1 MHFDRDTTD
10 GDSRMANAEG
20 REVAFVASLEAR
32 AGEIVERCSRCGRCV
47 EVCPTA
53 GPAGVDRTDPASVVA
68 QVLDLLQG
76 MGDPASPGGRWAETC
91 TGSGAC
97 RQACDDGVNPR
108 FMLSLTR
115 VRLNERQAAAER
127 RATGQKAFNAMS
139 RGVKVLSR
147 LQLPAEFVARVTRT
161 ARAAG
166 AERPD
171 VVMYLGCNVL
181 KTPHIAVLCLEVL
194 DRIGTRYA
202 VFGGPANC
210 CGVIQF
216 RAGDTATAGRL
227 GSRTALGFA
236 ATGAPRVLT
245 WCPTCNIQLGEI
257 AMPAFDPGFAL
268 EHVVPYIADRLDRLS
283 PHFVRPVR
291 RRVALHEHP
300 GVPGVTEGVVK
311 ILGAIPGIELVDLAQ
326 PRVGYMC
333 NSLAPVPAYKRE
345 LHARELAAA
354 EAAGVDALVGIYH
367 ACHRELCAHE
377 ATLPFRIVNFLEL
390 VGEAMGV
397 ERPDLFKQWKMMQD
411 VDRVLAEIG
420 DQVDRDGLDPEAVR
434 EVMVASILGE
444 QPLPLTPPR
453 FFSE

>member
-1 MHFDRDTTD
+1 MSGESAAMRE
-10 GDSRMANAEG
+10 SG
-20 REVAFVASLEAR
+20 RAAAFVASLAAR
-32 AGEIVERCSRCGRCV
+32 GRDIVERCSRCGRCV

-53 GPAGVDRTDPASVVA
+53 GPAGVDRGDPPAVVGH
-68 QVLDLLQG
+68 VLDLLRG
-76 MGDPASPGGRWAETC
+76 AGDPASAGARWAETC

-108 FMLSLTR
+108 FMLALAR
-115 VRLNERQAAAER
+115 VRLNERRAEEER
-127 RATGQKAFNAMS
+127 RAAGQKAFHAMS

-147 LQLPAEFVARVTRT
+147 LQLPAEFVARATRP
-161 ARAAG
+161 ARAEA
-166 AERPD
+166 ASPPD

-181 KTPHIAVLCLEVL
+181 KTPHIALLCLEVL

-202 VFGGPANC
+202 VAGGPANC
-210 CGVIQF
+210 CGVLQF
-216 RAGDTATAGRL
+216 RAGDTRTSGRV
-227 GSRTALGFA
+227 GGRTVAGFA

-257 AMPAFDPGFAL
+257 VMPAADPGFAL
-268 EHVVPYIADRLDRLS
+268 EHVVPYIADRLDRLR
-283 PHFVRPVR
+283 PHLTRPVR

-300 GVPGVTEGVVK
+300 GVAGVTEGVVK
-311 ILGAIPGIELVDLAQ
+311 ILRAIPGLELVDLDQ

-333 NSLAPVPAYKRE
+333 NSLAPVAAYKRE

-354 EAAGVDALVGIYH
+354 GAAGVDALVGIYH

-377 ATLPFRIVNFLEL
+377 ATLPFRIANFLEL

-420 DQVDRDGLDPEAVR
+420 DQVEREGLDPEAVR

-444 QPLPLTPPR
+444 QPLPLAPR
-453 FFSE
+453 LFPE

>member
-1 MHFDRDTTD
+1 MSPRERD
-10 GDSRMANAEG
+10 GSPRANGGGSET
-20 REVAFVASLEAR
+20 AFVASLEAR
-32 AGEIVERCSRCGRCV
+32 ASEIVEQCSRCGRCV

-53 GPAGVDRTDPASVVA
+53 GPAGVERSDPPAVVA
-68 QVLDLLQG
+68 QVLDLLRG
-76 MGDPASPGGRWAETC
+76 GGDPASAGARWAETC

-115 VRLNERQAAAER
+115 VRLTERRAAEER
-127 RATGQKAFNAMS
+127 RATGQKAFHTMS

-147 LQLPAEFVARVTRT
+147 LQLPAGLVGRITRP
-161 ARAAG
+161 ARADSGDA
-166 AERPD
+166 PD

-181 KTPHIAVLCLEVL
+181 KTPHIALLCLEVL
-194 DRIGTRYA
+194 DRMGTRYA

-210 CGVIQF
+210 CGVLQY
-216 RAGDTATAGRL
+216 RAGDTATAGRVGL
-227 GSRTALGFA
+227 RTVTGFA
-236 ATGAPRVLT
+236 ATRAPRVLT
-245 WCPTCNIQLGEI
+245 WCPTCNIQLGEVV
-257 AMPAFDPGFAL
+257 MPAADPGFAL
-268 EHVVPYIADRLDRLS
+268 EHVVPYIADRLDRLL
-283 PHFVRPVR
+283 PHLVHPVQ

-300 GVPGVTEGVVK
+300 GVPGVAEGVLK
-311 ILGAIPGIELVDLAQ
+311 ILGAIPGLTVVDLDQ

-377 ATLPFRIVNFLEL
+377 AMRPFRIVNFLEL

-420 DQVDRDGLDPEAVR
+420 DQIDGEGLDPEAVR

-444 QPLPLTPPR
+444 QPLPLAER
-453 FFSE
+453 R

>member
-1 MHFDRDTTD
+1 MS
-10 GDSRMANAEG
+10 GGELAGAAEG
-20 REVAFVASLEAR
+20 NAAAFVESLEAR
-32 AGEIVERCSRCGRCV
+32 AREIVERCSRCGRCV

-53 GPAGVDRTDPASVVA
+53 GPAGVDRGDPVAVVT
-68 QVLDLLQG
+68 QVLELLRG
-76 MGDPASPGGRWAETC
+76 AGDPASAGARWAETC

-108 FMLSLTR
+108 FMLALTR
-115 VRLNERQAAAER
+115 LRLNERRGVDER
-127 RATGQKAFNAMS
+127 RVAGQKAFSAMS

-147 LQLPAEFVARVTRT
+147 LQLPAEFVGRVTRP
-161 ARAAG
+161 ARVGGAG
-166 AERPD
+166 APD

-216 RAGDTATAGRL
+216 RAGDAATAGRV
-227 GSRTALGFA
+227 GTRTAQGFA
-236 ATGAPRVLT
+236 GTGAPLVLT
-245 WCPTCNIQLGEI
+245 WCPTCNIQLGEVV
-257 AMPAFDPGFAL
+257 MPAGDPGFAL
-268 EHVVPYIADRLDRLS
+268 EHVVPYIADRLDRLR
-283 PHFVRPVR
+283 PHLVRPVP

-300 GVPGVTEGVVK
+300 GVSGVTEGVVK
-311 ILGAIPGIELVDLAQ
+311 ILGAIPGLEVVDLAQ

-354 EAAGVDALVGIYH
+354 GAAGVDALVGIYH

-411 VDRVLAEIG
+411 VDRVLAEVG
-420 DQVDRDGLDPEAVR
+420 DQIDRAGLDPEAVR

-444 QPLPLTPPR
+444 QPLPLAPPA
-453 FFSE
+453 

>member
-1 MHFDRDTTD
+1 MVS
-10 GDSRMANAEG
+10 GEG
-20 REVAFVASLEAR
+20 REAAFVTSLDAR
-32 AGEIVERCSRCGRCV
+32 AREIVERCSRCGRCV

-53 GPAGVDRTDPASVVA
+53 GPAGVDRSDPESVVS
-68 QVLDLLQG
+68 QVLELLQG
-76 MGDPASPGGRWAETC
+76 RGDPASAGARWAETC

-97 RQACDDGVNPR
+97 RTACDDGVNPR
-108 FMLSLTR
+108 FMLALTR
-115 VRLNERQAAAER
+115 VRLTER
-127 RATGQKAFNAMS
+127 RPEDERRVAGQKGYHTMS

-147 LQLPAEFVARVTRT
+147 LQLPADLVGHIT
-161 ARAAG
+161 RAARS
-166 AERPD
+166 EPNSSPD

-216 RAGDTATAGRL
+216 RAGDTATSGRL
-227 GSRTALGFA
+227 GVNTVRGFA

-257 AMPAFDPGFAL
+257 VMPAAETGFSL
-268 EHVVPYIADRLDRLS
+268 EHVVPYIADRIDLLR
-283 PHFVRPVR
+283 PHLVHPVR

-300 GVPGVTEGVVK
+300 GVSGVTEGVVK
-311 ILGAIPGIELVDLAQ
+311 ILRAIPGLELIDLES

-333 NSLAPVPAYKRE
+333 NSLAPVAAFKRE

-377 ATLPFRIVNFLEL
+377 ATVPFRVVNFLEL

-411 VDRVLAEIG
+411 VDRVLAEVG
-420 DQVDRDGLDPEAVR
+420 DQVERAGLDPDAVR

-444 QPLPLTPPR
+444 QPLPLGSRPAP
-453 FFSE
+453 

>member
-1 MHFDRDTTD
+1 MSADRTLAHG
-10 GDSRMANAEG
+10 GDRMANG
-20 REVAFVASLEAR
+20 DWRESAFGASLEAR
-32 AGEIVERCSRCGRCV
+32 ARDIVEQCSRCGRCV

-53 GPAGVDRTDPASVVA
+53 GPAGVDRSDPASVVA
-68 QVLDLLQG
+68 QVLGLLQG
-76 MGDPASPGGRWAETC
+76 AGDPASAGARWAETC

-108 FMLSLTR
+108 FMLALTR
-115 VRLNERQAAAER
+115 LRLNERRAQEER
-127 RATGQKAFNAMS
+127 RATGQTAFNAMS

-147 LQLPAEFVARVTRT
+147 LQLPAEFVGRITRP
-161 ARAAG
+161 ARADASDP
-166 AERPD
+166 PD

-181 KTPHIAVLCLEVL
+181 KTPHIALLCLEVL
-194 DRIGTRYA
+194 DRIGTRYTVA
-202 VFGGPANC
+202 GGPANC
-210 CGVIQF
+210 CGVLQF
-216 RAGDTATAGRL
+216 RAGDAATAGRV
-227 GSRTALGFA
+227 GGRTVRGFA

-257 AMPAFDPGFAL
+257 VMPAANPGFAL
-268 EHVVPYIADRLDRLS
+268 EHVVPYIADRLDRLR
-283 PHFVRPVR
+283 PHLVRPVR

-300 GVPGVTEGVVK
+300 GVSGVTEGVVK
-311 ILGAIPGIELVDLAQ
+311 ILGAISGLELVGLDQ

-354 EAAGVDALVGIYH
+354 GTAGVDALVGIYH

-377 ATLPFRIVNFLEL
+377 ATLPLRIVNFLEL

-397 ERPDLFKQWKMMQD
+397 EHPDLFKQWKMMQD

-420 DQVDRDGLDPEAVR
+420 DQVEREGLDPEAVR

-444 QPLPLTPPR
+444 QPLPLAPR
-453 FFSE
+453 FFPE

>member
-1 MHFDRDTTD
+1 MSSD
-10 GDSRMANAEG
+10 GATMDDDSRVANGAG
-20 REVAFVASLEAR
+20 RETAFVASLDAR
-32 AGEIVERCSRCGRCV
+32 AREIVEQCSRCGRCV

-53 GPAGVDRTDPASVVA
+53 GPAGVDRADPTAVVA

-76 MGDPASPGGRWAETC
+76 AGDPASAGARWAETC

-108 FMLSLTR
+108 FMLALTR
-115 VRLNERQAAAER
+115 VRLNEERAEEER
-127 RATGQKAFNAMS
+127 RATGQKAFHTMS
-139 RGVKVLSR
+139 RAVKVLSR
-147 LQLPAEFVARVTRT
+147 LQLPADLVGRITRP
-161 ARAAG
+161 ARAEG
-166 AERPD
+166 ADAPD

-216 RAGDTATAGRL
+216 RAGDTATAGRI
-227 GSRTALGFA
+227 GGRTVMGFA
-236 ATGAPRVLT
+236 ATRAPRVLT

-257 AMPAFDPGFAL
+257 VMPATDPGFAL
-268 EHVVPYIADRLDRLS
+268 EHVVPYIADRLDALR
-283 PHFVRPVR
+283 PHLVHPVR

-311 ILGAIPGIELVDLAQ
+311 ILGAIPGLELVDLAQ

-354 EAAGVDALVGIYH
+354 GTAGVDALVGIYH

-420 DQVDRDGLDPEAVR
+420 DQVEREGLDPEAVR
-434 EVMVASILGE
+434 EVMVASMLGE
-444 QPLPLTPPR
+444 QPLPLAPAR
-453 FFSE
+453 FFPE

>member
-1 MHFDRDTTD
+1 MSPDETTMRD
-10 GDSRMANAEG
+10 DSLGVNGEG
-20 REVAFVASLEAR
+20 RETAFVASLEAR
-32 AGEIVERCSRCGRCV
+32 AREIVERCSRCGRCV

-53 GPAGVDRTDPASVVA
+53 GPAGVDRADPVAVVA

-76 MGDPASPGGRWAETC
+76 AGDPASAGARWAETC

-108 FMLSLTR
+108 FMLALTR
-115 VRLNERQAAAER
+115 VRLNERRAVEER
-127 RATGQKAFNAMS
+127 RATGQKAFHAMS

-147 LQLPAEFVARVTRT
+147 LQLPAEFVGRITT
-161 ARAAG
+161 PARAEG
-166 AERPD
+166 ADAPD

-181 KTPHIAVLCLEVL
+181 KTPHIALLCLEVL

-210 CGVIQF
+210 CGVLQF
-216 RAGDTATAGRL
+216 RAGDTATAGRV
-227 GSRTALGFA
+227 GGRTVAGFA
-236 ATGAPRVLT
+236 ATRAPRVLT

-257 AMPAFDPGFAL
+257 VMPATDPGFAL
-268 EHVVPYIADRLDRLS
+268 EHVVPYVADRLDLLR
-283 PHFVRPVR
+283 PHFVHPVR

-311 ILGAIPGIELVDLAQ
+311 ILGAIPGLELVDLAQ

-333 NSLAPVPAYKRE
+333 NSLAPVAAYKRE

-354 EAAGVDALVGIYH
+354 GAAGVDALVGIYH

-411 VDRVLAEIG
+411 VDRVLAEID
-420 DQVDRDGLDPEAVR
+420 DQVEREGLDREAVR
-434 EVMVASILGE
+434 EVMVATILGE
-444 QPLPLTPPR
+444 QPLPLALP
-453 FFSE
+453 S

>member
-1 MHFDRDTTD
+1 MDD
-10 GDSRMANAEG
+10 GSRLASGSG
-20 REVAFVASLEAR
+20 RAGAFVASLDAR
-32 AGEIVERCSRCGRCV
+32 ASEIVERCSRCGRCV

-53 GPAGVDRTDPASVVA
+53 GPAGIDRTDPASVVS
-68 QVLDLLQG
+68 QVLELLRG
-76 MGDPASPGGRWAETC
+76 AGDPTSAGARWAETC

-97 RQACDDGVNPR
+97 RRACDDGVNPR
-108 FMLSLTR
+108 FMLALTR
-115 VRLNERQAAAER
+115 VRLNERQSEDTR
-127 RATGQKAFNAMS
+127 RAAGRKGFDAMS

-147 LQLPAEFVARVTRT
+147 LQLPSDLVGRITRP
-161 ARAAG
+161 ARAEPAG
-166 AERPD
+166 PPD

-181 KTPHIAVLCLEVL
+181 RTPHIAVLCLDVL

-216 RAGDTATAGRL
+216 RAGDTATAGRV
-227 GSRTALGFA
+227 GGRTVSGFA

-257 AMPAFDPGFAL
+257 VMPAAEPGFAL
-268 EHVVPYIADRLDRLS
+268 EHVVPYIADRLDRLR
-283 PHFVRPVR
+283 PHLAKPVP

-311 ILGAIPGIELVDLAQ
+311 ILGAIPGLEVVDLAQ
-326 PRVGYMC
+326 PRAGYMC

-377 ATLPFRIVNFLEL
+377 ATMPFRIVNFLEL

-397 ERPDLFKQWKMMQD
+397 ERPDLYKQWKVMQD
-411 VDRVLAEIG
+411 VDRLLAELG
-420 DQVDRDGLDPEAVR
+420 EQVAREGLDPEAVR
-434 EVMVASILGE
+434 EVMTATMLGE
-444 QPLPLTPPR
+444 QPLPLAPR
-453 FFSE
+453 R

>member
-1 MHFDRDTTD
+1 MSSD
-10 GDSRMANAEG
+10 GATMDDDSRAANGAG
-20 REVAFVASLEAR
+20 RETAFVASLDAR
-32 AGEIVERCSRCGRCV
+32 AREIVARCSRCGRCV

-53 GPAGVDRTDPASVVA
+53 GPAGVDRADPTAVVA

-76 MGDPASPGGRWAETC
+76 AGDPASAGARWAETC

-108 FMLSLTR
+108 FMLALTR
-115 VRLNERQAAAER
+115 VRLNEERAEEER
-127 RATGQKAFNAMS
+127 RATGQKAFHTMS
-139 RGVKVLSR
+139 RAVKVLSR
-147 LQLPAEFVARVTRT
+147 LQLPADLVGRITRP
-161 ARAAG
+161 ARAEG
-166 AERPD
+166 ADAPD

-216 RAGDTATAGRL
+216 RAGDTATAGRI
-227 GSRTALGFA
+227 GGRTVMGFA
-236 ATGAPRVLT
+236 ATRAPRVLT

-257 AMPAFDPGFAL
+257 VMPATDPGFAL
-268 EHVVPYIADRLDRLS
+268 EHVVPYIADRLDALR
-283 PHFVRPVR
+283 PHLVHPVR

-311 ILGAIPGIELVDLAQ
+311 ILGAIPGLELVDLDQ

-354 EAAGVDALVGIYH
+354 GTAGVDALVGIYH

-420 DQVDRDGLDPEAVR
+420 DQVEREGLDPEAVR

-444 QPLPLTPPR
+444 QPLPLAPAR
-453 FFSE
+453 FFPE